1 MNLQYQNLHL
11 NCTNNRKVKVHSEWL
26 TLNRATKVRVYQAL
40 IALFRSMY
48 PNEHDSVLTVDLFSI
63 IVATYN
69 VDLFFFFGKSNFIVS
84 LIFLLKFVI
93 NFYLVEAVDLTNR
106 LPIHSLVHLDYCYH
120 CRISFVVGAPINA
133 QLANM

>member
-1 MNLQYQNLHL
+1 MAYLESGNQSSCVSSVDSSVSVDVPEWAWFGVDGRLVF
-11 NCTNNRKVKVHSEWL
+11 NNRRHVQ
-26 TLNRATKVRVYQAL
+26 R
-40 IALFRSMY
+40 RS
-48 PNEHDSVLTVDLFSI
+48 V
-63 IVATYN
+63 
-69 VDLFFFFGKSNFIVS
+69 FFFFGKSNFIVS

-133 QLANM
+133 QLANMWLT